1 MLTSTPN
8 PFARGFHAFACER
21 VVQIHYDDQCPP
33 CYRSLHTAQLGLD
46 DDHINCQACV
56 FDDDCVVITEG
67 QDVSGFLRMQLPADG
82 VVTTVLY
89 QVTAE
94 RLTGSVHLGDLPSLE
109 AAEHLMQQ
117 LSFATGQYSRSWEIS
132 SSHLPADEYAY
143 LEQLARCERP
153 AGYFECFRLVSNR
166 SVGCKLYST
175 PWHRSAQ
182 VEGLGCSAAD
192 VCTRLLDEQVPPVL
206 MTLLLLAG
214 QADTRFLVF
223 DPDAAPLAGLPLFAD
238 D

>member
-8 PFARGFHAFACER
+8 PFARGFHAFSCER

-33 CYRSLHTAQLGLD
+33 CYRPLHTAQLELD
-46 DDHINCQACV
+46 DDHINGQACV
-56 FDDDCVVITEG
+56 FDDDCAVITEG

-94 RLTGSVHLGDLPSLE
+94 RPGGSVHVGDLPSQE

-117 LSFATGQYSRSWEIS
+117 LSFATGHYSRSWEIS

-143 LEQLARCERP
+143 LEQLARSERP
-153 AGYFECFRLVSNR
+153 GGFFECFPLVSNR
-166 SVGCKLYST
+166 SVGCKLYAT
-175 PWHRSAQ
+175 PWQRSGH
-182 VEGLGCSAAD
+182 VEGFGCSAAD
-192 VCTRLLDEQVPPVL
+192 VCVRLLDEDIPPVL

-223 DPDAAPLAGLPLFAD
+223 DPDAALLSGLPVFAD

>member
-8 PFARGFHAFACER
+8 PFARGFHAFSCER

-33 CYRSLHTAQLGLD
+33 CYRPLHTAQLDLD

-56 FDDDCVVITEG
+56 FDDDCAVITEG

-94 RLTGSVHLGDLPSLE
+94 RLSGPVHLGDLPSRE
-109 AAEHLMQQ
+109 AADHLMLQ

-132 SSHLPADEYAY
+132 SYHLPPSEYAY
-143 LEQLARCERP
+143 LEQLGHSGRP
-153 AGYFECFRLVSNR
+153 AGFFECFRLVSNR
-166 SVGCKLYST
+166 SIGCKLYST
-175 PWHRSAQ
+175 PWQRSGQ
-182 VEGLGCSAAD
+182 VGGLGCSAAD

-223 DPDAAPLAGLPLFAD
+223 DPDAALLPGLPVFAD

>member
-1 MLTSTPN
+1 MLISTPN

-21 VVQIHYDDQCPP
+21 VVQIHYDNQCPH
-33 CYRSLHTAQLGLD
+33 CYRPLHTAQLDLD

-56 FDDDCVVITEG
+56 FDDHCAVITER
-67 QDVSGFLRMQLPADG
+67 QDVSCFLRMQLPSDG

-94 RLTGSVHLGDLPSLE
+94 RPSGTVHLGDLPSQE
-109 AAEHLMQQ
+109 AADHLTQQ

-132 SSHLPADEYAY
+132 SSHLPANEYAY
-143 LEQLARCERP
+143 HEQLAPSAQPE
-153 AGYFECFRLVSNR
+153 GFFECFQLLSNR

-175 PWHRSAQ
+175 PWHRSGQ
-182 VEGLGCSAAD
+182 TEGLGCSAAD

-223 DPDAAPLAGLPLFAD
+223 DPDAAPLAGLPVFAD

>member
-1 MLTSTPN
+1 L
-8 PFARGFHAFACER
+8 
-21 VVQIHYDDQCPP
+21 D
-33 CYRSLHTAQLGLD
+33 LD

-56 FDDDCVVITEG
+56 FDDDCAVITEG

-94 RLTGSVHLGDLPSLE
+94 RLSGSVHVGDLPSLE
-109 AAEHLMQQ
+109 AAEHVMQQ
-117 LSFATGQYSRSWEIS
+117 LSFATGHYSRSWEIS
-132 SSHLPADEYAY
+132 SSHLPAEECAY
-143 LEQLARCERP
+143 LEQLARSERP
-153 AGYFECFRLVSNR
+153 AGFFECFPLVSNR

-175 PWHRSAQ
+175 PWHRGAH

-223 DPDAAPLAGLPLFAD
+223 DADAAPLAGLPVFAD
-238 D
+238 N

>member
-8 PFARGFHAFACER
+8 PFARGFHALSCER
-21 VVQIHYDDQCPP
+21 VVQIRYDDQCPP
-33 CYRSLHTAQLGLD
+33 CYRPLHTAQLELD
-46 DDHINCQACV
+46 DDHINGQACV
-56 FDDDCVVITEG
+56 FNDDCAVITEG

-82 VVTTVLY
+82 VVSTVLY

-94 RLTGSVHLGDLPSLE
+94 RPGGSVHVGDLPCQE

-117 LSFATGQYSRSWEIS
+117 LSFATGHYTRSWEIS

-143 LEQLARCERP
+143 LEQLARSERP
-153 AGYFECFRLVSNR
+153 AGFFECFQLVSNC
-166 SVGCKLYST
+166 SVGCKLYAT
-175 PWHRSAQ
+175 PWHRSGQ
-182 VEGLGCSAAD
+182 REGLGCSAAD
-192 VCTRLLDEQVPPVL
+192 VCIRLLDEQVPPVL

-214 QADTRFLVF
+214 QADSRFLVF
-223 DPDAAPLAGLPLFAD
+223 DPDAALLPGLPVFAD

>member
-8 PFARGFHAFACER
+8 PFARGFHAFACKR

-33 CYRSLHTAQLGLD
+33 CYRPLHTAQLELN
-46 DDHINCQACV
+46 DDHINSQACV
-56 FDDDCVVITEG
+56 FDDDCAVITEG
-67 QDVSGFLRMQLPADG
+67 QDVSGFLRMQLPADS
-82 VVTTVLY
+82 VVSTVLY
-89 QVTAE
+89 QVTAKQ
-94 RLTGSVHLGDLPSLE
+94 LSGSVHLCALPTRK

-132 SSHLPADEYAY
+132 TSHLPADEYAY
-143 LEQLARCERP
+143 LQQLARSERP
-153 AGYFECFRLVSNR
+153 AGFFECFSLVSNR

-175 PWHRSAQ
+175 PWHRSAH
-182 VEGLGCSAAD
+182 VEGPGCSAAD
-192 VCTRLLDEQVPPVL
+192 VCIRLLDEQVPPVL

-223 DPDAAPLAGLPLFAD
+223 DPDAAPLAGLPVFAD